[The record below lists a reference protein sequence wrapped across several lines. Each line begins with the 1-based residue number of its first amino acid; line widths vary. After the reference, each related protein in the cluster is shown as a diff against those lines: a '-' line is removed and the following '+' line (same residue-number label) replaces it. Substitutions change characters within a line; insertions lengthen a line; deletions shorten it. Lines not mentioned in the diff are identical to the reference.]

1 MKEKYSN
8 PMISVKNILLEDI
21 MLGSGLIKD
30 PGVNDI
36 TGDIN
41 VNETL

>member
-1 MKEKYSN
+1 MKENYSN

-21 MLGSGLIKD
+21 MLESGLIKD

-36 TGDIN
+36 TDVN